1 MNKLAAAYIKCI
13 KIFFSYSKFSIVTA
27 MLAELGLP
35 SFNTVLQNAAVS
47 FNRRL
52 GCSTNRLVI
61 YVCNCSFYSVV
72 PA

>member
-1 MNKLAAAYIKCI
+1 
-13 KIFFSYSKFSIVTA
+13 
-27 MLAELGLP
+27 MLVELGLGLP
-35 SFNTVLQNAAVS
+35 SFNTVLHAAAAG

-52 GCSTNRLVI
+52 GCSVNRLVI